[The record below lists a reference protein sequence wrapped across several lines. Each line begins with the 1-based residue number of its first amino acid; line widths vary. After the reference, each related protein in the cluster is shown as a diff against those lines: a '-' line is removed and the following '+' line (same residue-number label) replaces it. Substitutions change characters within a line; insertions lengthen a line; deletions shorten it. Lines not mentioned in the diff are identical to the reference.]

1 MLIIGTKYFYQI
13 KVVTMMKNYDEL
25 LLSKLLHDLTVLLFV
40 TIKCIEVNDLVILY
54 FTFN

>member
-1 MLIIGTKYFYQI
+1 MPIIGTKYFYQI

-25 LLSKLLHDLTVLLFV
+25 LLSKLLNDLTVLLFV
-40 TIKCIEVNDLVILY
+40 TIKCIEVNDLIILY

>member
-25 LLSKLLHDLTVLLFV
+25 LLSKLLNDLTVLLFV
-40 TIKCIEVNDLVILY
+40 TIKCIEVNDLIILY